1 MPMSKKLKT
10 SSSSRL
16 FSLGK
21 AVASASASYLYD
33 KVRNTK
39 DSVEKI
45 QAAREIIRSMGELK
59 GGWMK
64 LGQMLS
70 ITEGAIIPKE
80 LSDLFKTL
88 QKDSPA
94 LDFSVVQK
102 SFLKDFQKDPKEVF
116 SYFEEKALA
125 AASIGQVYR
134 ARLHTGEW
142 VAIKIQYP
150 NIEKAIENDLKNV
163 DKLDVLFGL
172 FMNTKPNLDV
182 LIAELKRCLLEECD
196 YVKEAQHTIY
206 FKYQLEPHFS
216 NIKIPKVYSD
226 LSSDH
231 IIVTEL
237 VEGEAF
243 DDTLIYD
250 QETKDKLGATLY
262 ESFMFCF
269 YNLKKIHADP
279 QNGNYMFNS
288 DQMIWLDFGAVRSF
302 DQEFVED
309 YCMLQYSVE
318 IDDKNIYRQ
327 AAKKLQVLQDGD
339 SDEFVETHFNLVKK
353 IYGPYTKPG
362 IYQADYPNA
371 LGMIRDFVGNV
382 TWKERPSPRQELV
395 LLDRNNIGL
404 FMKLKVWNPRVDWV
418 GLRDKW
424 RAPVLE
430 SAKKRYNF
438 I

>member
-1 MPMSKKLKT
+1 MSKKLKT

-33 KVRNTK
+33 RVRNTK

-45 QAAREIIRSMGELK
+45 HAAREIIRSMGELK

-80 LSDLFKTL
+80 LADLFKTL

-94 LDFSVVQK
+94 LDFGVVQK
-102 SFLKDFQKDPKEVF
+102 SFVQDFQKQPKEVF
-116 SYFEEKALA
+116 SYFEEKAMA

-134 ARLHTGEW
+134 ARLHSGEW
-142 VAIKIQYP
+142 VAVKIQYP
-150 NIEKAIENDLKNV
+150 DIETAIENDLKNV
-163 DKLDVLFGL
+163 DKLDTLFGL
-172 FMNTKPNLDV
+172 FMNTKPNLDTM
-182 LIAELKRCLLEECD
+182 IAELKRCLIEECD

-206 FKYQLEPHFS
+206 FKYELEPHFPM
-216 NIKIPKVYSD
+216 IKVPKVYSD

-231 IIVTEL
+231 ILVTEL
-237 VEGEAF
+237 VDGELF
-243 DDTLIYD
+243 DDTLVYD
-250 QETKDKLGATLY
+250 QETKDKLGSTLY

-269 YNLKKIHADP
+269 YKLKKIHADP
-279 QNGNYMFNS
+279 QNGNYLFSPNKMT
-288 DQMIWLDFGAVRSF
+288 WLDFGAVRSF
-302 DQEFVED
+302 DQHFIED

-318 IDDKNIYRQ
+318 VNDKSIYKQ
-327 AAKKLQVLQDGD
+327 AAKNLQVLQDGD
-339 SDEFVETHFNLVKK
+339 DDEFVETHFDLVKK
-353 IYGPYTKPG
+353 IYAPYIMPG
-362 IYQADYPNA
+362 AYQAEYPNA
-371 LGMIRDFVGNV
+371 LGLIRDFVGNV
-382 TWKERPSPRQELV
+382 SWKERPSPRQELV

-404 FMKLKVWNPRVDWV
+404 FMKLKAWNPKVDWV

-424 RAPVLE
+424 RDPVLE
-430 SAKKRYNF
+430 SAKKRYNVL
-438 I
+438 

>member
-1 MPMSKKLKT
+1 MSKTLKT
-10 SSSSRL
+10 SSGSRL

-39 DSVEKI
+39 DNVEKI

-80 LSDLFKTL
+80 VTELFKTL

-102 SFLKDFQKDPKEVF
+102 TLLTELKKDPKEVF
-116 SYFEEKALA
+116 SYFEEKAMA

-142 VAIKIQYP
+142 VAVKIQYP
-150 NIEKAIENDLKNV
+150 DIEKAIENDLKNV
-163 DKLDVLFGL
+163 DKLDALLGL
-172 FMNTKPNLDV
+172 FMSTKPNLDV

-196 YVKEAQHTIY
+196 YSVEQRYTLF
-206 FKYQLEPHFS
+206 FKFALEEQFS
-216 NIKIPKVYSD
+216 NIKVPKVYSD
-226 LSSDH
+226 LCTDR
-231 IIVTEL
+231 ILVTEL
-237 VEGEAF
+237 LEGESF
-243 DDTLIYD
+243 DETLVYD
-250 QETKDKLGATLY
+250 QQTKDQLGSALY
-262 ESFMFCF
+262 ESFLFCF
-269 YNLKKIHADP
+269 YHLKKIHADP
-279 QNGNYMFNS
+279 QNGNYLFTPK
-288 DQMIWLDFGAVRSF
+288 QMVWLDFGAVKTFS
-302 DQEFVED
+302 QEFVED

-318 IDDKNIYRQ
+318 VDDKDIYRKSATQ
-327 AAKKLQVLQDGD
+327 LGVINEKDTD
-339 SDEFVETHFNLVKK
+339 DFVTTHFDLVKK
-353 IYGPYTKPG
+353 IYSPYTKPG
-362 IYQADYPNA
+362 VYQAEYPNA
-371 LGMIRDFVGNV
+371 LGLIRDFIDGV
-382 TWKERPSPRQELV
+382 TWKGRPSPRQELV

-404 FMKLKVWNPRVDWV
+404 FMKLKAWNPNVDWV

-424 RAPVLE
+424 RSPILE
-430 SAKKRYNF
+430 SAKKRYLNL
-438 I
+438 